1 MGSLFARVYDPI
13 MKPLEK
19 MKFNHIRRA
28 LLANASG
35 NVLEIGS
42 GTGVN
47 FPYYK
52 QVERVDAIEPN
63 LQMIQQAKKN
73 IASANVPITMHQ
85 AEAEQ
90 LPFEKNVFDSVVS
103 TLVFCTIP
111 DPLQALEEIRRVS
124 KPGAPLL
131 FFEHV
136 RMEQPLLAH
145 AQDMLT
151 PAWKK
156 VCDGCH
162 LNRDIV
168 SFLGQAGLEVDR
180 INRYYKGLFLTITCK
195 NTK

>member
-1 MGSLFARVYDPI
+1 MGKLFARLYDPI

-19 MKFNHIRRA
+19 IKFNSIRRE
-28 LLANASG
+28 LLSHATG
-35 NVLEIGS
+35 QVLEVGS

-52 QVERVDAIEPN
+52 HVDCVDAIEPN
-63 LQMIQQAKKN
+63 QQMIQHAKKN
-73 IASANVPITMHQ
+73 IVSSNVPIAIHQ
-85 AEAEQ
+85 ARAEQ
-90 LPFEKNVFDSVVS
+90 LPFERSVFDSVVS

-124 KPGAPLL
+124 KPGAPIL

-136 RMEQPLLAH
+136 RMKQPLLAQ

-151 PAWKK
+151 PAWKNI
-156 VCDGCH
+156 CDGCH

-180 INRYYKGLFLTITCK
+180 INRYYKGLFLMIKCK